1 MASVCL
7 KRAAVEEPK
16 DELDDGIAEE
26 VAALARVQQQRREAK
41 RTAAAA
47 AALGSEKQ
55 QSRRPA
61 DASERPQGG
70 ASGAGGTGGTGKKLR
85 GKLWDKRH
93 DMKVIAKPAPK
104 KPGKAKAVDLF

>member
-1 MASVCL
+1 MMVSPRKWQHSLGHSSSGVKRNGPPLPLLRWAPKSS
-7 KRAAVEEPK
+7 RAAVQRTRQNG
-16 DELDDGIAEE
+16 LRG
-26 VAALARVQQQRREAK
+26 AL
-41 RTAAAA
+41 
-47 AALGSEKQ
+47 
-55 QSRRPA
+55 
-61 DASERPQGG
+61 ERPQGG

>member
-16 DELDDGIAEE
+16 DELDGGIAEE

-85 GKLWDKRH
+85 GK
-93 DMKVIAKPAPK
+93 
-104 KPGKAKAVDLF
+104 